1 MIITDAFWEKRNLG
15 IGCLE
20 IELSETDS
28 IKDVNEAIKLYN
40 DIHYVVIKTPVNCK
54 QLLWELPKNGYNFVE
69 SQLALQV
76 SKESY
81 RCPSYLKIAER
92 NTSIKRLSNEHE
104 IKMALEYVSN
114 DVFDSDRISLDIHFS
129 KETAGLRY
137 KNWVID
143 LIKKGQ
149 DFLEL
154 NVKDKPIGFFIAQNS
169 KGRKGFAGLAGIY
182 TKYKGKGFG
191 TVLIK
196 KGMDYIFEAGND
208 EIFTSVSSNNK
219 EIIKIHLMLGF
230 EISNISYVYIKHI

>member
-20 IELSETDS
+20 IELGEADS
-28 IKDVNEAIKLYN
+28 ISDINEAIKLYN
-40 DIHYVVIKTPVNCK
+40 DIQYIVIKTPVKCK
-54 QLLWELPKNGYNFVE
+54 KLLWELPKNSYNFIE
-69 SQLALQV
+69 SQLALQLY
-76 SKESY
+76 KENY
-81 RCPSYLKIAER
+81 RYPSYLKIAER
-92 NTSIKRLSNEHE
+92 NTFIKKLSNEHE
-104 IKMALEYVSN
+104 IKRALENISN
-114 DVFDSDRISLDIHFS
+114 DVFDSDRISLDINFS
-129 KETAGLRY
+129 KESAGFRY

-143 LIKKGQ
+143 LIRKGQ

-154 NVKDKPIGFFIAQNS
+154 NVKDNPVGFFIAQNS

-182 TKYKGKGFG
+182 KEYKGKGYG

-230 EISNISYVYIKHI
+230 EISDIKYVYIKHI